1 MDCYVTSRKVYVE
14 GARVSEINLP
24 VPDGKLVH
32 DGLASIQLPAVRKER
47 RRMFRRLNFGAV
59 PGYAPICLDSNDPDT
74 VKNAFNQRLF
84 RTVPRSDY
92 DVMQRFRNFVR
103 NFVRTNIP
111 KVRPMDFEEWLSST
125 SYNDARKNELRFA
138 NEQLRGGLP
147 TRKLASHIDTF
158 VKTEF
163 YPTLKHARMINSRH
177 DAFKVW
183 SGPRFKA
190 IEEVI
195 YDLPWF
201 IKHVPVPMRPFK
213 IMDLRKSGCH
223 YYATDFTAFESHFI
237 PKLMN
242 ICECELYRWCL
253 ANERDAGFL
262 CSILMG
268 PNRMRTRT
276 HVFATCR
283 GRRMSGDMCTS
294 LGNGFTNLML
304 AMFLVSE
311 KHGSMQGYVEG
322 DDGIFASTVPLTS
335 SDYEKMG
342 FTIKIEE
349 VADPC
354 SASFCGLIFA
364 DGGQIVRDP
373 YKFLQGFGWTSSFIN
388 AGSRIMDE
396 LLRAKALSCVYE
408 TPQCPIVGA
417 LARAALKRTEHVH
430 PRFVQDGYHDVLPDV
445 VDIPAFAPSMATR
458 ELFSVLYGISIQH
471 QLLLERAL
479 SSGNMQRVASLLP
492 PPLDVGDRKS
502 VV

>member
-1 MDCYVTSRKVYVE
+1 
-14 GARVSEINLP
+14 
-24 VPDGKLVH
+24 
-32 DGLASIQLPAVRKER
+32 
-47 RRMFRRLNFGAV
+47 
-59 PGYAPICLDSNDPDT
+59 
-74 VKNAFNQRLF
+74 
-84 RTVPRSDY
+84 
-92 DVMQRFRNFVR
+92 
-103 NFVRTNIP
+103 
-111 KVRPMDFEEWLSST
+111 MDFEEWLSST

-492 PPLDVGDRKS
+492 PPLDVGHFAQNY
-502 VV
+502 VICA